1 MSEPDPETVRENLRD
16 EVDLLRRELAAARA
30 DQETWG
36 EREARLRRSRDRAA
50 KAADVLS
57 ELLAERLR
65 AETAVAGAGDRS
77 WWRRGSTSVSAEE
90 AGQLELIRQSPLFDA
105 AFYLR
110 THLDVARRGEDP
122 GVHFLRHWDHPFRKP
137 SESFDIAQ
145 YVLDHPEVIVERVNP
160 LVHFLAS
167 DEAEG
172 ADSYPPAS
180 R

>member
-1 MSEPDPETVRENLRD
+1 MSEPDLQTLRD

-30 DQETWG
+30 EQESWG

-50 KAADVLS
+50 RAADTLS

-65 AETAVAGAGDRS
+65 AETAVAGAATRS
-77 WWRRGSTSVSAEE
+77 WWRRGSTTVTAEE
-90 AGQLELIRQSPLFDA
+90 AGQLEMIRQSPLFDA
-105 AFYLR
+105 AYYLR

-122 GVHFLRHWDHPFRKP
+122 GVHFLRHWDHPLRKP
-137 SESFDIAQ
+137 SDAFDIGQ
-145 YVLDHPEVIVERVNP
+145 YVLDHPEVVDDRVNP

-167 DEAEG
+167 DEADG
-172 ADSYPPAS
+172 AESYPPAS